1 MSRSNVVWGLVLLF
15 AVLSLL
21 GAIDRPQAW
30 GQEKRQTSP
39 TIKAASLG
47 TPIGADSPIVDAH
60 DRPLPISLPTALRL
74 ANGRAI
80 DIALA
85 SERIRQAAAQLD
97 RAKVLWLPTVF
108 VGGDYFRHDG
118 QNQATQGD
126 VSGVSRSSLMAGAG
140 PSAVFAFTDAFFA
153 PLSARQVVR
162 ARTANLQAATNDTL
176 LAVAEAYF
184 TVQQAQG
191 ELAGLDDAAKRAEDL
206 VRRTEKLAEG
216 LVPAVEVSRA
226 RADLAERRQDAESA
240 REKLRVAS
248 AELLRLL
255 RLDPTA
261 VVQPVEP
268 PHLRVTLIPPDRAVD
283 DLIPI
288 GLTARPE
295 LAAQQALVQAAL
307 ARLRQERIRPL
318 VPSVLLRGAS
328 TPVTGTLAGGVFGGG
343 RNDNLSNFSARSD
356 FDVQILWEFQN
367 LGFGN
372 RALIKERRSEHQQS
386 ILELFRVQDRVAAE
400 IAQAHAQSQSAAIR
414 AGQAESGLKEAI
426 DSVEKNFEGMG
437 QTKRAGN
444 VILLVIRPQE
454 AVAAVQALG
463 RAYSRYYGA
472 VADYN
477 RAQYRLYRA
486 LGEPGQMLA
495 DGDNAGSGCV
505 PSASMR

>member
-1 MSRSNVVWGLVLLF
+1 MSR
-15 AVLSLL
+15 LL
-21 GAIDRPQAW
+21 GICGRSFLLVAVIVFSGNVSVTVLA
-30 GQEKRQTSP
+30 QEQHKAKLPS
-39 TIKAASLG
+39 KAANLG
-47 TPIGADSPIVDAH
+47 MPVATDTPELDGG
-60 DRPLPISLPTALRL
+60 DRLLPISLPAALRL

-85 SERIRQAAAQLD
+85 AERIRQSEAQLQ
-97 RAKVLWLPTVF
+97 RAKVLWLPTVYI
-108 VGGDYFRHDG
+108 GGDYFRHDG
-118 QNQATQGD
+118 QQQSLPGEVAGA
-126 VSGVSRSSLMAGAG
+126 SRGQLMAGAG
-140 PSAVFAFTDAFFA
+140 PSAVFAFTDAIFA

-162 ARTANLQAATNDTL
+162 ARSATWQAATNDTIL
-176 LAVAEAYF
+176 VVAEAYF
-184 TVQQAQG
+184 AVQQWRG
-191 ELAGLDDAAKRAEDL
+191 ELAGALDALKRSEDL

-216 LVPAVEVSRA
+216 LVPAVEASRA
-226 RADLAERRQDAESA
+226 RADLAERRQDAETV
-240 REKLRVAS
+240 REKLLVAS
-248 AELLRLL
+248 ADLLRLL

-268 PHLRVTLIPPDRAVD
+268 PHLRVTLIPSDRTVD
-283 DLIPI
+283 ELIPL

-307 ARLRQERIRPL
+307 TRLRQEKIRPL

-328 TPVTGTLAGGVFGGG
+328 TPVTGTLAGGYFGGG

-386 ILELFRVQDRVAAE
+386 ILELFRVQDKVAAE
-400 IAQAHAQSQSAAIR
+400 IAQAHAQSAAAAKR
-414 AGQAESGLKEAI
+414 AEQAETGLKEAI

-463 RAYSRYYGA
+463 RAYNRYYGA

-495 DGDNAGSGCV
+495 DGDD
-505 PSASMR
+505 